1 MTRKHV
7 KNSRSKKA
15 ADKKAIDKK
24 TAVKKAQEENS
35 QEKDSRKGS
44 RFLSRWFLIVPVV
57 IALFAV
63 LSLSWY
69 YEPAKIWY
77 RETRQERVLR
87 ETLAGIQEY
96 NEYLRDELASLET
109 TAGIQEHAQRELNF
123 IVDGDY
129 SIVVTRDGVPIS
141 EPRTTREAAVTSIPE
156 NAQPF
161 GVWTDFLDTFFG
173 IE

>member
-1 MTRKHV
+1 MAKEQN
-7 KNSRSKKA
+7 KKSRSKKGA
-15 ADKKAIDKK
+15 DKK
-24 TAVKKAQEENS
+24 TADKRATTKKAQSEAG
-35 QEKDSRKGS
+35 QEKNDRKGS
-44 RFLSRWFLIVPVV
+44 RFLSRWFLVVPIV

-96 NEYLRDELASLET
+96 NEYLRQELASLET
-109 TAGIQEHAQRELNF
+109 TEGIQYHAQRELNF
-123 IVDGDY
+123 IIDGEY
-129 SIVVTRDGVPIS
+129 SIVVTRDGVPIT
-141 EPRTTREAAVTSIPE
+141 EPRTTREAAVTTIPE
-156 NAQPF
+156 TAQPF